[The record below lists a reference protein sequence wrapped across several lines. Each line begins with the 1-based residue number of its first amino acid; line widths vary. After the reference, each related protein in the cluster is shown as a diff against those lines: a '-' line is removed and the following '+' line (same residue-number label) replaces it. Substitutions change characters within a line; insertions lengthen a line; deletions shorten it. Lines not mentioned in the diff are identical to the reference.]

1 MFEVHKPQYMNKTV
15 RMPLEMIRS
24 IEDIAKEKDVSFN
37 QVVLQ
42 CCAYA
47 LSSMEPSG
55 ENEGGQ

>member
-24 IEDIAKEKDVSFN
+24 LEDIAKEKDVSFN
-37 QVVLQ
+37 QVVIQ

-47 LSSMEPSG
+47 LKSMDAGDDGKASD
-55 ENEGGQ
+55 